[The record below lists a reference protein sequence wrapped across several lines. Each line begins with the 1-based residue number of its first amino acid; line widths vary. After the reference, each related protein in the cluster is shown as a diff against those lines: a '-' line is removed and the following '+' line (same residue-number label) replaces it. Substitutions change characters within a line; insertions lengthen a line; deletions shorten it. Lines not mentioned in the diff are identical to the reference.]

1 MIKST
6 QGAAYG
12 TLVDRRAA
20 DNSFFFLCVG
30 TLPRTGYSIDARLAE
45 SRFQLAFGKLLCK
58 LSHFFPFNQSKD
70 KASGAPPSFGW
81 VGRALL

>member
-1 MIKST
+1 MIR
-6 QGAAYG
+6 GAVYA

-20 DNSFFFLCVG
+20 GNSFFFICFSAL
-30 TLPRTGYSIDARLAE
+30 TRTGYSIGARLAE

-70 KASGAPPSFGW
+70 KALGAPPSLRW